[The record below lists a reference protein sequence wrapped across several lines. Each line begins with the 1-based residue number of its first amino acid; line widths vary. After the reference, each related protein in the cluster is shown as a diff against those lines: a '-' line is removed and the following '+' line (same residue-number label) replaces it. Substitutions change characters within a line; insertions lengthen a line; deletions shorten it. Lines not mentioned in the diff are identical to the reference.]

1 METAI
6 STLSQ
11 LPETK
16 QQIEVFASQLENGLI
31 NGQIIASDLLRF
43 QKAMEKVFEK
53 IKPTLIENAL
63 NEISQYEKNSVI
75 KGSEFSIVEAGVKYD
90 YSECNDIEYNTLTT
104 QIEAIKSTLKDRE
117 TFLKAIKEPLQMI
130 DENSG
135 EVYTI
140 YPPKKTSTTT
150 LKVTFK

>member
-16 QQIEVFASQLENGLI
+16 QQIETFAHSLEQGLN

-63 NEISQYEKNSVI
+63 NEISQYEKNAVI
-75 KGSEFSIVEAGVKYD
+75 KGSEFSIVETGVKYD
-90 YSECNDIEYNTLTT
+90 YSNCNDLEYNMLNT
-104 QIEAIKSTLKDRE
+104 QLEALKSTLKDRE
-117 TFLKAIKEPLQMI
+117 TFLKAIKEPMQMI
-130 DENSG
+130 DEASG

-140 YPPKKTSTTT
+140 YPPKKTSSTT